1 MPKNERR
8 NVTYVDPLFN
18 KPSNVRDMIQ
28 STPDASGGML
38 ITGGGQAVPNVQ
50 TPSGSAPWPTS
61 MQIVEQTMKTN
72 PDGTH
77 TVDVIV
83 EIGDVSGA
91 INYNV
96 RVSLWIP

>member
-8 NVTYVDPLFN
+8 NVTYVDPLFTRPN
-18 KPSNVRDMIQ
+18 NVRDMQ
-28 STPDASGGML
+28 QHAPDSSGGML
-38 ITGGGQAVPNVQ
+38 ITGSLGAVPNVE
-50 TPSGSAPWPTS
+50 TPGNVAYPTS
-61 MQIVEQTMKTN
+61 MQIIEQIMKTN

-83 EIGDVSGA
+83 EINDIVGA

-96 RVSLWIP
+96 RVSLG